1 MKLLLTAILASVL
14 LLPNAYAGPDDALE
28 GSSAPVTQEAK
39 VAHEKQAA
47 HGENTF
53 KSEIV
58 GQIVTD
64 LEGELAR
71 PELTDEEREKI
82 NRVIEVVGGMETLA
96 DLGKL
101 ADLRDLAD
109 LDVEDHA
116 FNGNHKQD
124 PGNVMNGLEDAL
136 GSLIPIVAII
146 FVFGGP
152 VVIVAIVMRSNSR
165 KTRLQHETINKF
177 IESGQEIPA
186 DLFASLQ
193 KPAKSNLNR
202 GLVLCGLGVGLGL
215 WALFSG
221 SIDNAAFAIIPL
233 CIGAALLL
241 IWKLENKREG

>member
-28 GSSAPVTQEAK
+28 GGSAPVTQDAK
-39 VAHEKQAA
+39 DAHEKQAA
-47 HGENTF
+47 KGENTF

-58 GQIVTD
+58 DQIVTD

-101 ADLRDLAD
+101 ADLRDLVD
-109 LDVEDHA
+109 LDVGDHA
-116 FNGNHKQD
+116 FKSNHKND
-124 PGNVMNGLEDAL
+124 PGDFMQNIDAT
-136 GSLIPIVAII
+136 SAALIPIVAIV
-146 FVFGGP
+146 FVFGAP
-152 VVIVAIVMRSNSR
+152 VLIVAIVMRSNSR
-165 KTRLQHETINKF
+165 KARMQHETINRF

-186 DLFASLQ
+186 DLFESLQ
-193 KPAKSNLNR
+193 SKPKSNLYR
-202 GLVLCGLGVGLGL
+202 GVVLCGVGVGLGL
-215 WALFSG
+215 WGLVSG
-221 SIDNAAFAIIPL
+221 SLDKTAFAILPF

-241 IWKLENKREG
+241 IWKLENKSEG